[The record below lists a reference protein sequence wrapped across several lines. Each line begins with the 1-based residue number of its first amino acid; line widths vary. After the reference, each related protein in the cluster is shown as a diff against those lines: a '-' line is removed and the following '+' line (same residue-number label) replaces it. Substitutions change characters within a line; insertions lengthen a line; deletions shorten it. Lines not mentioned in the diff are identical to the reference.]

1 MSLTHWS
8 LKNWRNL
15 RESAKSPVRE
25 RKISSHNVTLYM
37 KHSLLVCDRR
47 KLLPQSKNG
56 SCRWY
61 RLAIRNDSREMIL
74 SRGTHRCTH
83 WATKY
88 RTAINAAD
96 KTSAAIANFVKVC
109 TAPRRILGRIIGSQS
124 PSAQESLNYQTRME
138 LGLCLSHCGAIRKAC
153 RNRRWHTG

>member
-1 MSLTHWS
+1 DFMSLAHWS

-15 RESAKSPVRE
+15 RESGKSPVRE

-37 KHSLLVCDRR
+37 KHSLLVCDLR

-74 SRGTHRCTH
+74 SRGALIGARIGRRNTGQLSTPRI
-83 WATKY
+83 KP
-88 RTAINAAD
+88 
-96 KTSAAIANFVKVC
+96 
-109 TAPRRILGRIIGSQS
+109 AP
-124 PSAQESLNYQTRME
+124 
-138 LGLCLSHCGAIRKAC
+138 LSRSS
-153 RNRRWHTG
+153 